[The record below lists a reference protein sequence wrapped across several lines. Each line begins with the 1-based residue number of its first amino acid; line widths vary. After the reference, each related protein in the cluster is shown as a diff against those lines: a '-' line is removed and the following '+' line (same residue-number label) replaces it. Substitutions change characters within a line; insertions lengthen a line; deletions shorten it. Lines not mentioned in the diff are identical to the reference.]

1 MAARVL
7 EAIELLAAHPM
18 MGAEVPGPPWLPAYR
33 RYRVGSSFVYYR
45 ISGDRLC
52 VARFWDA
59 RQAPE
64 SLWLPGEE

>member
-1 MAARVL
+1 
-7 EAIELLAAHPM
+7 M